1 MLYYMGKGGERIAL
15 SIIYDIMWFRSK
27 LILRQMVY
35 GYKVFNAPNSYLIM
49 HYLENTAPFVRQS
62 TSQPSDTT
70 NSLKKSVFHTQ
81 KNDHEN
87 T

>member
-1 MLYYMGKGGERIAL
+1 
-15 SIIYDIMWFRSK
+15 
-27 LILRQMVY
+27 MVY

-70 NSLKKSVFHTQ
+70 NSLKKKVYFTPKKMTMKIHNEL
-81 KNDHEN
+81 K
-87 T
+87 

>member
-1 MLYYMGKGGERIAL
+1 
-15 SIIYDIMWFRSK
+15 
-27 LILRQMVY
+27 
-35 GYKVFNAPNSYLIM
+35 M